1 MLDSFTIIYS
11 VCAGYFLQRVS
22 GVHRVRASPVL
33 ATGAAPSA
41 PRPGT
46 RSDPARTQPGYRSEE
61 PNKKQKLNRHAD
73 SVKALPDF
81 FARRL
86 KGTV

>member
-46 RSDPARTQPGYRSEE
+46 RSDPARTQPGYRSVE
-61 PNKKQKLNRHAD
+61 PNKKQKT
-73 SVKALPDF
+73 KTQQ
-81 FARRL
+81 ARRFSESFTGFL
-86 KGTV
+86 RTQA